1 MTIGVRDIDALT
13 LSPNFMKAL
22 MRNLIFFPFLIALF
36 AAATL
41 SGCSGGGDS
50 TTSSTPSSTQSAA
63 TPFTLA
69 LIGDSPY
76 GASPTDTAEFLKYP
90 SYIAAI
96 NSDKDVSMVLHTGD
110 LHSGKQYCTQ
120 DFNQSVFNMFA
131 AFTSP
136 FIYTIGDNEWIDC
149 QKVKEGGGTTN
160 SYQLGDP
167 YANLD
172 IVRSLYFSQPGKT
185 LGKAAMSVNTQS
197 TQYDPKFPT
206 DKAYVENI
214 WFEKSNVMI
223 ATLNLPGGSNNGAS
237 YLTTGV
243 SGLSALSITDQ
254 IRQQEIDNRTGASFR
269 WLDTIFA
276 KAKANGDSA
285 ILIMVQGDMWDL
297 DSNKMSDKTL
307 TEWKQYIDKLAVL
320 TKDFG
325 KPVLWTHNDSHF
337 YRSDNPLVLGADCKI
352 EVPSTPIGKYSTA
365 TESCL
370 ASVTAGALKP
380 IIPDGVTYADAYRIV
395 QDKTNPNYI
404 PSYNVPNFHRLV
416 GHGNATPAGTDMEYI
431 KLTIDPSKTG
441 TTATEK
447 DGVGSFGPFSWTR
460 VQPKL

>member
-1 MTIGVRDIDALT
+1 
-13 LSPNFMKAL
+13 MKVI
-22 MRNLIFFPFLIALF
+22 MSNLKHFSYLATLIAIAF
-36 AAATL
+36 L

-50 TTSSTPSSTQSAA
+50 TTSTTSTTTSTATPS
-63 TPFTLA
+63 TLA
-69 LIGDSPY
+69 IIGDSPY
-76 GASPTDTAEFLKYP
+76 GASPTDTAEFTKYP

-110 LHSGKQYCTQ
+110 IHSGKQYCTE
-120 DFNQSVFNMFA
+120 DYNKSIFNQFSSSA
-131 AFTSP
+131 TP
-136 FIYTIGDNEWIDC
+136 LIFIPGDNEWIDC
-149 QKVKEGGGTTN
+149 QKVKQGGGTTN

-167 YANLD
+167 YKNLD
-172 IVRSLYFSQPGKT
+172 IVRSLFFSQPGKT
-185 LGKAAMSVNTQS
+185 LGKVAMSVNTQA
-197 TQYDPKFPT
+197 TQFDTAFPA
-206 DKAYVENI
+206 DKAYVENV
-214 WFEKSNVMI
+214 WFEKSNVLI
-223 ATLNLPGGSNNGAS
+223 ATINLPGGSNNGAS
-237 YLTTGV
+237 YLSTGV

-254 IRQQEIDNRTGASFR
+254 IRQQEIDSRTGAALR
-269 WLDTIFA
+269 WMDTIFA
-276 KAKANGDSA
+276 KAKANNDSA

-325 KPVLWTHNDSHF
+325 KPVLLTHNDSHF
-337 YRSDNPLVLGADCKI
+337 YRFDNPLVLGADCKI

-380 IIPDGVTYADAYRIV
+380 IIPDGATYSDAYRIV

-404 PSYNVPNFHRLV
+404 PSYNVPNFRRLV
-416 GHGNATPAGTDMEYI
+416 GHGNATVAGTDMEYI

-441 TTATEK
+441 ITSTEK

>member
-1 MTIGVRDIDALT
+1 MKQLT
-13 LSPNFMKAL
+13 HYLY
-22 MRNLIFFPFLIALF
+22 LIALL
-36 AAATL
+36 ATVTL
-41 SGCSGGGDS
+41 SGCGGGGGS
-50 TTSSTPSSTQSAA
+50 STSSTTPS
-63 TPFTLA
+63 TLA

-76 GASPTDTAEFLKYP
+76 GASPTDTAEFAKYP

-131 AFTSP
+131 AFTTP

-185 LGKAAMSVNTQS
+185 LGKAAMTVHTQA
-197 TQYDPKFPT
+197 TEYDPKFPT
-206 DKAYVENI
+206 DKAYVENV
-214 WFEKSNVMI
+214 WFEKSNVLI
-223 ATLNLPGGSNNGAS
+223 GTINLPGGSNNGAS

-243 SGLSALSITDQ
+243 SGLTNLPSITDQ

-276 KAKANGDSA
+276 KAKANDDSA

-297 DSNKMSDKTL
+297 DSNSMSAKTL

-337 YRSDNPLVLGADCKI
+337 YRSDNPLVLGAECKI

-380 IIPDGVTYADAYRIV
+380 IIPDGALYADAYRIV
-395 QDKTNPNYI
+395 QDKTNPNYM

-431 KLTIDPSKTG
+431 KLTIDPSKTSL
-441 TTATEK
+441 TATEK

>member
-1 MTIGVRDIDALT
+1 
-13 LSPNFMKAL
+13 
-22 MRNLIFFPFLIALF
+22 
-36 AAATL
+36 
-41 SGCSGGGDS
+41 
-50 TTSSTPSSTQSAA
+50 
-63 TPFTLA
+63 

-76 GASPTDTAEFLKYP
+76 GGSNTDTAEFTKYP

-120 DFNQSVFNMFA
+120 DYNQSVFNLFQTFA
-131 AFTSP
+131 AP

-149 QKVKEGGGTTN
+149 QKTKEGGGTTN
-160 SYQLGDP
+160 SFAGGDP
-167 YANLD
+167 LLNLEL
-172 IVRSLYFSQPGKT
+172 VRSVFFAQPGKS
-185 LGKAAMSVNTQS
+185 LGKTTMTVHTQA
-197 TQYDPKFPT
+197 TEYDPKYPT
-206 DKAYVENI
+206 DQSYVENT

-223 ATLNLPGGSNNGAS
+223 ATINLPGGSNNGAS
-237 YLTTGV
+237 YLSTGV
-243 SGLSALSITDQ
+243 SGLSALAIPDLVRS
-254 IRQQEIDNRTGASFR
+254 QEIANRTGAAFR
-269 WLDTIFA
+269 WMDTIFA

-297 DSNKMSDKTL
+297 DSNTMSAQTL

-380 IIPDGVTYADAYRIV
+380 IIPDGVNYADAYKIV
-395 QDKTNPNYI
+395 QDKTNPNYV

-431 KLTIDPSKTG
+431 KLTIDPSQTSL
-441 TTATEK
+441 TATEK

>member
-1 MTIGVRDIDALT
+1 
-13 LSPNFMKAL
+13 MK
-22 MRNLIFFPFLIALF
+22 NLKQYFYVLGLLAVV
-36 AAATL
+36 AL
-41 SGCSGGGDS
+41 SGCGGGDS
-50 TTSSTPSSTQSAA
+50 TTSTTSSTPSPTTSAA

-69 LIGDSPY
+69 IIGDSPY
-76 GASPTDTAEFLKYP
+76 GASPTDTAEFIKNP
-90 SYIAAI
+90 AYIAAI

-110 LHSGKQYCTQ
+110 IHSGKQYCTQ
-120 DFNQSVFNMFA
+120 EYNQSIFNQWQS
-131 AFTSP
+131 FTAP
-136 FIYTIGDNEWIDC
+136 LIYIPGDNEWIDC
-149 QKVKEGGGTTN
+149 QKVKQGGGTTN

-172 IVRSLYFSQPGKT
+172 IVRSLFFSQPGKT
-185 LGKAAMSVNTQS
+185 LGKAAMSVNTQA

-223 ATLNLPGGSNNGAS
+223 ATINMPGGSNNGAS

-243 SGLSALSITDQ
+243 SGLSNLPSITDQ
-254 IRQQEIDNRTGASFR
+254 VRQQEIDNRTGAALR
-269 WLDTIFA
+269 WMDTIFA
-276 KAKANGDSA
+276 KAKANNDSA
-285 ILIMVQGDMWDL
+285 ILIMVQGDIWDL

-307 TEWKQYIDKLAVL
+307 TEWKQYIDKLSVL

-325 KPVLWTHNDSHF
+325 KPVLLTHNDSHF

-380 IIPDGVTYADAYRIV
+380 IIPDGAVYADAYRIV
-395 QDKTNPNYI
+395 QDKTNSNYI
-404 PSYNVPNFHRLV
+404 PSYNVPNFRRLV
-416 GHGNATPAGTDMEYI
+416 GHGNATVAGTDMEYI
-431 KLTIDPSKTG
+431 KLTIDPSKTSLI
-441 TTATEK
+441 ATEK

>member
-1 MTIGVRDIDALT
+1 MQKYKYLSIAVLLT
-13 LSPNFMKAL
+13 G
-22 MRNLIFFPFLIALF
+22 LIACGAGEF
-36 AAATL
+36 L
-41 SGCSGGGDS
+41 SVEPKSNNISDI
-50 TTSSTPSSTQSAA
+50 AI
-63 TPFTLA
+63 
-69 LIGDSPY
+69 IGDSPY
-76 GASPTDTAEFLKYP
+76 GASPTDTAEFTKYA

-96 NSDKDVSMVLHTGD
+96 NNDSNVSMVLHTGD

-120 DFNQSVFNMFA
+120 DYNQSVFKLFS
-131 AFTSP
+131 AFVTP
-136 FIYTIGDNEWIDC
+136 FIYTIGDNEWLDC

-172 IVRSLYFSQPGKT
+172 IVRALFFSNPGNT
-185 LGKAAMSVNTQS
+185 LGKVAMSVHTQA
-197 TQYDPKFPT
+197 TEYDPKYPT
-206 DKAYVENI
+206 DKAYVENV
-214 WFEKSNVMI
+214 WFEKSNVLI
-223 ATLNLPGGSNNGAS
+223 ATINLPGGSNNGAS
-237 YLTTGV
+237 YLNTGV
-243 SGLSALSITDQ
+243 SGLSNLPSITDQ
-254 IRQQEIDNRTGASFR
+254 IRQQEIDNRTGAAFR

-297 DSNKMSDKTL
+297 DGNKMSDKTL

-320 TKDFG
+320 TTDFG
-325 KPVLWTHNDSHF
+325 KPVLLTHNDSHF

-352 EVPSTPIGKYSTA
+352 EVLSTPIGKFSTE

-380 IIPDGVTYADAYRIV
+380 IIPDGAPYADAYRIV

-431 KLTIDPSKTG
+431 KLTINPSKTSIK
-441 TTATEK
+441 ATEK
-447 DGVGSFGPFSWTR
+447 DGVGSFGPFSWIR

>member
-1 MTIGVRDIDALT
+1 
-13 LSPNFMKAL
+13 
-22 MRNLIFFPFLIALF
+22 
-36 AAATL
+36 
-41 SGCSGGGDS
+41 
-50 TTSSTPSSTQSAA
+50 
-63 TPFTLA
+63 
-69 LIGDSPY
+69 
-76 GASPTDTAEFLKYP
+76 
-90 SYIAAI
+90 
-96 NSDKDVSMVLHTGD
+96 
-110 LHSGKQYCTQ
+110 
-120 DFNQSVFNMFA
+120 
-131 AFTSP
+131 
-136 FIYTIGDNEWIDC
+136 
-149 QKVKEGGGTTN
+149 
-160 SYQLGDP
+160 
-167 YANLD
+167 
-172 IVRSLYFSQPGKT
+172 
-185 LGKAAMSVNTQS
+185 
-197 TQYDPKFPT
+197 
-206 DKAYVENI
+206 
-214 WFEKSNVMI
+214 MI
-223 ATLNLPGGSNNGAS
+223 ATLNFPGGSNNGAS

-404 PSYNVPNFHRLV
+404 PSYSVPNFHRLV

>member
-1 MTIGVRDIDALT
+1 MKSIKKVSYIFTFLTTAFVVGCGGSSPGIDLSSPKSNISTIAI
-13 LSPNFMKAL
+13 
-22 MRNLIFFPFLIALF
+22 
-36 AAATL
+36 
-41 SGCSGGGDS
+41 
-50 TTSSTPSSTQSAA
+50 
-63 TPFTLA
+63 
-69 LIGDSPY
+69 IGDSPY
-76 GASPTDTAEFLKYP
+76 GASPTDTAEFAKYP

-96 NSDKDVSMVLHTGD
+96 NNDKDVSMVLHTGD

-120 DFNQSVFNMFA
+120 DFNQSVFNLFSS
-131 AFTSP
+131 FVTP

-172 IVRSLYFSQPGKT
+172 MVRSLFFSKPGST
-185 LGKAAMSVNTQS
+185 LGKNPISVHTQAS
-197 TQYDPKFPT
+197 EYDPKYPT
-206 DKAYVENI
+206 DKAYVENV
-214 WFEKSNVMI
+214 WFEKSNVLI
-223 ATLNLPGGSNNGAS
+223 ATINLPGGSNNGAS
-237 YLTTGV
+237 YLSTGV
-243 SGLSALSITDQ
+243 SGLSALPSITDQ

-307 TEWKQYIDKLAVL
+307 TEWKQYIDKLAEL
-320 TKDFG
+320 TKAFG

-337 YRSDNPLVLGADCKI
+337 YRSDNPLVLNADCKI

-380 IIPDGVTYADAYRIV
+380 IIPDGATYADAYRIV
-395 QDKTNPNYI
+395 QDKTNANYI

-431 KLTIDPSKTG
+431 KLTIDPSKTSI
-441 TTATEK
+441 TATEN
-447 DGVGSFGPFSWTR
+447 DGVGAFGPFSWTR

>member
-1 MTIGVRDIDALT
+1 
-13 LSPNFMKAL
+13 MKVI
-22 MRNLIFFPFLIALF
+22 MSNLKHFSYLATLIAI
-36 AAATL
+36 ASL
-41 SGCSGGGDS
+41 SGCSGGGGS
-50 TTSSTPSSTQSAA
+50 TTSSTTPS
-63 TPFTLA
+63 TLA
-69 LIGDSPY
+69 VIGDSPY
-76 GASPTDTAEFLKYP
+76 GASPTDTAEFTKYP

-110 LHSGKQYCTQ
+110 IHSGKQYCTE
-120 DFNQSVFNMFA
+120 DYNKSIFNQFSSSE
-131 AFTSP
+131 TP
-136 FIYTIGDNEWIDC
+136 LIYIPGDNEWLDC
-149 QKVKEGGGTTN
+149 QKVNQGGGTTN

-167 YANLD
+167 YKNLD
-172 IVRSLYFSQPGKT
+172 IVRSLFFSQPGKT
-185 LGKAAMSVNTQS
+185 LGKVAMSVNSQATQFD
-197 TQYDPKFPT
+197 TAFPA
-206 DKAYVENI
+206 DKAYVENV
-214 WFEKSNVMI
+214 WFEKSNVLI
-223 ATLNLPGGSNNGAS
+223 GTINLPGGGNNGAS
-237 YLTTGV
+237 YLTT
-243 SGLSALSITDQ
+243 SKNYAAIKTGLTSITDQ
-254 IRQQEIDNRTGASFR
+254 TKQQEIDNRTGAALR
-269 WLDTIFA
+269 WMDTIFA
-276 KAKANGDSA
+276 KAKANNNSA

-297 DSNKMSDKTL
+297 DSKYMSDQSL

-325 KPVLWTHNDSHF
+325 KPVLLTHNDSHF
-337 YRSDNPLVLGADCKI
+337 YRFDNPLVLGAECKI

-404 PSYNVPNFHRLV
+404 PSYNVPNFRRLV

-441 TTATEK
+441 ITSTEK

>member
-1 MTIGVRDIDALT
+1 
-13 LSPNFMKAL
+13 MKAV
-22 MRNLIFFPFLIALF
+22 MRNFKYLSFLIALL
-36 AAATL
+36 ATATL
-41 SGCSGGGDS
+41 VGCGGGGDS
-50 TTSSTPSSTQSAA
+50 TTSSTTTSA
-63 TPFTLA
+63 TPTTLA

-76 GASPTDTAEFLKYP
+76 GASNADTVEFAKYP

-96 NSDKDVSMVLHTGD
+96 NSDKDLSLVLHTGD
-110 LHSGKQYCTQ
+110 LHSGKQYCSS
-120 DFNQSVFNMFA
+120 DYNQSVFNQWLSFEK
-131 AFTSP
+131 P
-136 FIYTIGDNEWIDC
+136 LIYTIGDNEWLDC
-149 QKVKEGGGTTN
+149 QKAKEGGGTAN
-160 SYQLGDP
+160 SYAGGDP
-167 YANLD
+167 LLNLD
-172 IVRSLYFSQPGKT
+172 LVRSVFFSQPGKT
-185 LGKAAMSVNTQS
+185 LGKAAMSVHTQA
-197 TQYDPKFPT
+197 TEYDPKYPT
-206 DKAYVENI
+206 DKSYVENI

-223 ATLNLPGGSNNGAS
+223 ATINLPGGSNNGAS

-243 SGLSALSITDQ
+243 SGLSALAIPDLVRS
-254 IRQQEIDNRTGASFR
+254 QEIANRTGASLR
-269 WLDTIFA
+269 WMDAIFA

-297 DSNKMSDKTL
+297 DGNTMSAQTL

-325 KPVLWTHNDSHF
+325 KPVLLTHNDSHF
-337 YRSDNPLVLGADCKI
+337 YRSDNPLVSGAECKI

-365 TESCL
+365 TETCL
-370 ASVTAGALKP
+370 ASVTAGALKS
-380 IIPDGVTYADAYRIV
+380 IIPDGATYADAFKIV

-431 KLTIDPSKTG
+431 KLTIDPSKTSI
-441 TTATEK
+441 TATEI

>member
-1 MTIGVRDIDALT
+1 MNNWKK
-13 LSPNFMKAL
+13 LS
-22 MRNLIFFPFLIALF
+22 F
-36 AAATL
+36 AAISAAML
-41 SGCSGGGDS
+41 LAGCGGGDS
-50 TTSSTPSSTQSAA
+50 TTSSTNTPSTV
-63 TPFTLA
+63 A

-76 GASPTDTAEFLKYP
+76 GGSNTDTAEFTKYP

-120 DFNQSVFNMFA
+120 DYNQSVFNLFQTFA
-131 AFTSP
+131 AP

-149 QKVKEGGGTTN
+149 QKTKEGGGTAN
-160 SYQLGDP
+160 SFAGGDP
-167 YANLD
+167 LLNLEL
-172 IVRSLYFSQPGKT
+172 VRSVFFAQPGKS
-185 LGKAAMSVNTQS
+185 LGKTTMTVHTQA
-197 TQYDPKFPT
+197 TEYDPKYPT
-206 DKAYVENI
+206 DQSYVENT

-223 ATLNLPGGSNNGAS
+223 ATINLPGGSNNGAS
-237 YLTTGV
+237 YLSTGV
-243 SGLSALSITDQ
+243 SGLSALAIPDLVRS
-254 IRQQEIDNRTGASFR
+254 QEIANRTGASFR
-269 WLDTIFA
+269 WMDTIFA

-297 DSNKMSDKTL
+297 DSNLMSAQTL
-307 TEWKQYIDKLAVL
+307 TEWKQYIDKLAGL

-380 IIPDGVTYADAYRIV
+380 IIPDGVNYADAYKIV
-395 QDKTNPNYI
+395 QDKTNPNYV

-431 KLTIDPSKTG
+431 KLTIDPSKTSL
-441 TTATEK
+441 TATEK

>member
-1 MTIGVRDIDALT
+1 
-13 LSPNFMKAL
+13 
-22 MRNLIFFPFLIALF
+22 
-36 AAATL
+36 L
-41 SGCSGGGDS
+41 SGCGGGDS
-50 TTSSTPSSTQSAA
+50 TTSSTNTASTI
-63 TPFTLA
+63 A

-76 GASPTDTAEFLKYP
+76 GASPTDTAEFTKYP

-110 LHSGKQYCTQ
+110 LHSGSQYCTQ
-120 DFNQSVFNMFA
+120 DYNQSIFNLFQTFA
-131 AFTSP
+131 TP
-136 FIYTIGDNEWIDC
+136 LIYTIGDNEWIDC

-167 YANLD
+167 YANLN
-172 IVRSLYFSQPGKT
+172 IVRSLFFSQPGKT
-185 LGKAAMSVNTQS
+185 LGKSAMSVHTQA
-197 TQYDPKFPT
+197 TEYDPSYPG
-206 DKAYVENI
+206 DKAYVENV
-214 WFEKSNVMI
+214 WFEKSNVLI
-223 ATLNLPGGSNNGAS
+223 GTINLPGGSNNGAG
-237 YLTTGV
+237 YLTTGSTV
-243 SGLSALSITDQ
+243 SALSITDQ
-254 IRQQEIDNRTGASFR
+254 IRQQEIDSRTGAAFR

-276 KAKANGDSA
+276 KAKANNDSA

-297 DSNKMSDKTL
+297 DKNKMSDKTL
-307 TEWKQYIDKLAVL
+307 TEWKQYVDKLAVL

-325 KPVLWTHNDSHF
+325 KPVLLTHNDSHF
-337 YRSDNPLVLGADCKI
+337 YRFDNPLVLGAECKI

-380 IIPDGVTYADAYRIV
+380 IIPDGALYADAYRIV

-404 PSYNVPNFHRLV
+404 PSYNVPNFRRLV

-431 KLTIDPSKTG
+431 KLTIDPSKTD

>member
-1 MTIGVRDIDALT
+1 M
-13 LSPNFMKAL
+13 
-22 MRNLIFFPFLIALF
+22 
-36 AAATL
+36 
-41 SGCSGGGDS
+41 SGCGGGDS
-50 TTSSTPSSTQSAA
+50 TTSSTNTASTI
-63 TPFTLA
+63 A

-76 GASPTDTAEFLKYP
+76 GASPTDTAEFTKYP

-110 LHSGKQYCTQ
+110 LHSGSQYCTQ
-120 DFNQSVFNMFA
+120 DYNQSIFNLFQTFA
-131 AFTSP
+131 TP
-136 FIYTIGDNEWIDC
+136 LIYTIGDNEWIDC

-167 YANLD
+167 YANLN
-172 IVRSLYFSQPGKT
+172 IVRSLFFSQPGKT
-185 LGKAAMSVNTQS
+185 LGKSAMSVHTQA
-197 TQYDPKFPT
+197 TEYDPSYPG
-206 DKAYVENI
+206 DKAYVENV
-214 WFEKSNVMI
+214 WFEKSNVLI
-223 ATLNLPGGSNNGAS
+223 GTINLPGGSNNGAG
-237 YLTTGV
+237 YLTTGSTV
-243 SGLSALSITDQ
+243 SALSITDQ
-254 IRQQEIDNRTGASFR
+254 IRQQEIDSRTGAAFR

-276 KAKANGDSA
+276 KAKANNDSA

-297 DSNKMSDKTL
+297 DKNKMSDKTL
-307 TEWKQYIDKLAVL
+307 TEWKQYVDKLAVL

-325 KPVLWTHNDSHF
+325 KPVLLTHNDSHF
-337 YRSDNPLVLGADCKI
+337 YRFDNPLVLGAECKI

-380 IIPDGVTYADAYRIV
+380 IIPDGALYADAYRIV

-404 PSYNVPNFHRLV
+404 PSYNVPNFRRLV

-431 KLTIDPSKTG
+431 KLTIDPSKTD